1 MILFLIIPF
10 PLSRTM
16 TPIRSESFS
25 RVAKIPFK
33 NNKGLYPLGTALYN
47 NTHRYFFKNLLQK
60 YSPAMLVMGF
70 WKL

>member
-1 MILFLIIPF
+1 MILFLVIPF
-10 PLSRTM
+10 PLSRAM
-16 TPIRSESFS
+16 TAIRFERFS

-47 NTHRYFFKNLLQK
+47 NTLRYFFKNLLQK
-60 YSPAMLVMGF
+60 YSPAMSVTGF